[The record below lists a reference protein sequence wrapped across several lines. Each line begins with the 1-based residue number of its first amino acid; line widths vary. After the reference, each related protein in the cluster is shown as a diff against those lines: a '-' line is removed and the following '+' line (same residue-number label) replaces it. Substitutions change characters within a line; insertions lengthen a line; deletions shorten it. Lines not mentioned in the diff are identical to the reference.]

1 MKNVSKNTLDSPL
14 LGCCSLCCAISG
26 HFWFQKSTK
35 EVLGR
40 LDSMAKGLRVLI
52 VISIIDFWT
61 RQVKE
66 HQCQQEAEAQAC
78 SGLAKI
84 GFTRQQTNPIFKPC
98 VVPVMRFDLP
108 QEFRYM
114 PNIGGSKKRKYFCF
128 WINVG
133 YVSGMCPRGVSAGPR
148 SRYFSSRDGSV
159 VLPCRWISGL
169 VCNSTQ
175 PLPRPRLSSWF
186 LRLKMFILLSS
197 SGLAFSEP
205 VGLGSLRLTGSTTRP
220 FWARQESSERE
231 DNSSCTTMLGS
242 LQGSWPEKVGGQQR
256 WEL

>member
-1 MKNVSKNTLDSPL
+1 MRFGLP
-14 LGCCSLCCAISG
+14 
-26 HFWFQKSTK
+26 QKFRY
-35 EVLGR
+35 VPN
-40 LDSMAKGLRVLI
+40 RVA
-52 VISIIDFWT
+52 
-61 RQVKE
+61 VKE
-66 HQCQQEAEAQAC
+66 ENTC
-78 SGLAKI
+78 
-84 GFTRQQTNPIFKPC
+84 FC
-98 VVPVMRFDLP
+98 V
-108 QEFRYM
+108 
-114 PNIGGSKKRKYFCF
+114 
-128 WINVG
+128 NVA

-175 PLPRPRLSSWF
+175 PLPRARLSSWF

-231 DNSSCTTMLGS
+231 ESSSCTTMLGS
-242 LQGSWPEKVGGQQR
+242 LQGSLQGFLLGSWPEKEGGHQR
-256 WEL
+256 WVL